1 MSDSLGV
8 HVRELAYLARG
19 LRAFGRRRTPDA
31 RKRVAWLLRMG
42 QWPRYATRRE
52 LVARL
57 PLNPAVRIPED
68 AGFAKLDTLDRVAVG
83 EAVDAANAHWS
94 RFDLAGALAKRG
106 DRPFVAHG
114 LGPVLEPADPVLRL
128 ALHPDVLA
136 AVAHYIGMVP
146 VIENAVIWYSPN
158 DRRLDNSSQY
168 FHLDGQDVRTV
179 QMFVFLER
187 VTAENGPLAVMRA
200 DASEA
205 LARRVGYRKTPATKR
220 LEDDTVL
227 AAGEVV
233 HLTGEPGD
241 VYIVD
246 TDRCFHLGSR
256 EGRAPRRVLVIQYYS
271 PFAFVLPRRW
281 DVALPFSHLVT
292 RPDFDDIQRL
302 VLGGR

>member
-1 MSDSLGV
+1 MADSIGV
-8 HVRELAYLARG
+8 QVRELAYLARG

-42 QWPRYATRRE
+42 QYQRYATRRD
-52 LVARL
+52 LVSRL

-68 AGFAKLDTLDRVAVG
+68 AGYAKLDALDRGAVNDAVVA
-83 EAVDAANAHWS
+83 AKAHWS
-94 RFDLAGALAKRG
+94 RFDMVGALARRG
-106 DRPFVAHG
+106 DRPFVSQG
-114 LGPVLEPADPVLRL
+114 LGPILEPDDPVLRL
-128 ALHPDVLA
+128 ALHPDVVA

-146 VIENAVIWYSPN
+146 VIENAVMLYSPN

-187 VTAENGPLAVMRA
+187 VTAENGPLVVMRA

-220 LEDDTVL
+220 LEDETVL
-227 AAGEVV
+227 AAGDVV
-233 HLTGEPGD
+233 RLTGEPGD
-241 VYIVD
+241 AYIID

-256 EGRAPRRVLVIQYYS
+256 EGRAPRHVLVIQYYS

-281 DVALPFSHLVT
+281 DGALPFTRLVS
-292 RPDFDDIQRL
+292 RPGFDEIQRL
-302 VLGGR
+302 VLGAR

>member
-1 MSDSLGV
+1 MSESLAV
-8 HVRELAYLARG
+8 QVRELAYLARG
-19 LRAFGRRRTPDA
+19 LRAYGRRRTPDA
-31 RKRVAWLLRMG
+31 RKRVAWLLRIG
-42 QWPRYATRRE
+42 QWSRYAVRRD
-52 LVARL
+52 LVSRL
-57 PLNPAVRIPED
+57 PVNPAVGIPED
-68 AGFAKLDTLDRVAVG
+68 AGFARLDGLDPVVVR
-83 EAVDAANAHWS
+83 EAVEAANAHWS
-94 RFDLAGALAKRG
+94 RFDLAAALTDRG

-114 LGPVLEPADPVLRL
+114 LGPLLEPDDPVLRL
-128 ALHPDVLA
+128 ALHPDIVG
-136 AVAHYIGMVP
+136 AVARYIGMLP

-179 QMFVFLER
+179 QMFLFLER
-187 VTAENGPLAVMRA
+187 VTDENGPLAVMRA

-220 LEDDTVL
+220 LEDATVH
-227 AAGEVV
+227 AAGDVV
-233 HLTGEPGD
+233 RLTGEPGD

-281 DVALPFSHLVT
+281 ESVLPFAHLAD
-292 RPDFDDIQRL
+292 RPGLDDVQRL